1 MPVLMRK
8 GDGSFSMMLGAAASS
23 TVLLGVCRVG
33 MEILHDLLYPK
44 PWELWTMVNQG
55 HAEFVNQQCC

>member
-1 MPVLMRK
+1 
-8 GDGSFSMMLGAAASS
+8 MMLGAAASR

-33 MEILHDLLYPK
+33 MEILHDRLYPK
-44 PWELWTMVNQG
+44 PWELWTMVYQG